1 MKTKYSQLLK
11 VKKQRVDTI
20 ENEIAFLNS
29 KKRSVEIEIEK
40 LLNEIDSIDKPKEG
54 KFGLF
59 LSASYSFDTLF
70 SLKKEKELFL
80 QDMENELAQKRDE
93 YKIALMEYEKIK
105 YLEELIIEQKLDK
118 IKKDEQKLLD
128 ELSVVTYKRR
138 TL

>member
-11 VKKQRVDTI
+11 VKKQRVDAI

-80 QDMENELAQKRDE
+80 QDMEDELAQKRDE
-93 YKIALMEYEKIK
+93 HKIALMEYEKIK

>member
-11 VKKQRVDTI
+11 VKKQKVDTI

-29 KKRSVEIEIEK
+29 KKHIVENEIENITD
-40 LLNEIDSIDKPKEG
+40 EINSIDKPKEG
-54 KFGLF
+54 QFGTF
-59 LSASYSFDTLF
+59 LSISYSFDTLF
-70 SLKKEKELFL
+70 SLKKSKESIL
-80 QDMENELAQKRDE
+80 QEIENELSQKRDE

-138 TL
+138 TF